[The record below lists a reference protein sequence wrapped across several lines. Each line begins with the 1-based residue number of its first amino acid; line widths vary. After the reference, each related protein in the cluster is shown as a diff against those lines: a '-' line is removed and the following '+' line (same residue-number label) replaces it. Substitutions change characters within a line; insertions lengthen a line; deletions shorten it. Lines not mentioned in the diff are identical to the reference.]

1 MIEKEKILLKKIQHP
16 KYFLYIVSFILVVD
30 LFFLSMMISP
40 MMAFVFWLMLQLF
53 LIPVGYSLYKNYSKL
68 QKHKQL
74 LVNQTEVAPKTVVM
88 GCDCNE
94 FDDWFQTKEESHFL
108 GYEKNQWGAR
118 KIFRSAKN
126 KWWTLLSWCLSI
138 HSFYVGRNLRGF
150 LYIFSLFGL
159 FIWLVVDLILIV
171 TNNFKDRNGY
181 YIGKGLTIEEY
192 EIWIKGVKEALVS
205 EYGSET
211 GMMIFNGEIPE
222 VEKYCFEHGM
232 MIYKS
237 EISEDEY
244 LEYYTLCPKCE
255 GGTTD
260 IIECI
265 NLESSYEH
273 ENQDGT
279 PDKRYTNNPVTKLNV
294 YYYKCKHCGEKFSKK
309 STEDEENRKRE
320 LKLQKAFE
328 KKIETLPPD
337 RQAAI
342 AARVKKLGY

>member
-1 MIEKEKILLKKIQHP
+1 
-16 KYFLYIVSFILVVD
+16 
-30 LFFLSMMISP
+30 
-40 MMAFVFWLMLQLF
+40 
-53 LIPVGYSLYKNYSKL
+53 
-68 QKHKQL
+68 
-74 LVNQTEVAPKTVVM
+74 
-88 GCDCNE
+88 
-94 FDDWFQTKEESHFL
+94 
-108 GYEKNQWGAR
+108 
-118 KIFRSAKN
+118 
-126 KWWTLLSWCLSI
+126 
-138 HSFYVGRNLRGF
+138 
-150 LYIFSLFGL
+150 
-159 FIWLVVDLILIV
+159 
-171 TNNFKDRNGY
+171 
-181 YIGKGLTIEEY
+181 
-192 EIWIKGVKEALVS
+192 
-205 EYGSET
+205 
-211 GMMIFNGEIPE
+211 MIFNGEIPE